1 MKKRNLLY
9 GVLALL
15 VPASI
20 VFLTNNVSS
29 SNVEGA
35 SYTPRLS
42 EADRGYAGAIDYLNS
57 IRANQVT
64 GTIEMA
70 DVEAARQLTLAS
82 ANKRAA
88 LNLEW
93 EEMGPDNVGG
103 RTRVIL
109 FDRNDHTKIYAAGVA
124 GGLWVSTN
132 SGGSW
137 QAVDGIGEDL
147 AIVSMTQAANGDLY
161 YGTGENNWLLQRGI
175 TLGTE
180 NGASGFPGSGV
191 WKSTDGGQT
200 FSHLASTT
208 PNSSSTT
215 GATWRSVSKLEA
227 HPTNPNRIYAA
238 TNRGLLLSDDAGG
251 TWTQVIPGTLGG
263 QLAFDVEIASDGT
276 VYATVGTGRLYKS
289 TTGDVGSFTQINTT
303 GSAVPNIGIGRFEIA
318 IAPSD
323 PNYIYV
329 SAAANNESILGVWRS
344 TDAGANWTQI
354 GQSSSTLF
362 SPFTGGGGQGVYDQA
377 LAVFPDNKDRIA
389 LGGVTLW
396 TWSTTNGWNQVDNT
410 IFTQFTSPNYVH
422 ADKHI
427 ITFQPVTNH
436 MYIGS
441 DGGIGR
447 SKDGG
452 STFHTLNINYSVTQF
467 YTLDFNKEGHLMGG
481 TQDNGTL
488 VINQTGN
495 TSKSAFEVLGGDG
508 AFCDFSDLNPE
519 FLIASSQN
527 AAMRRTNSFG
537 VTGGGT
543 FETFLPS
550 GAAGGAFVTPTL
562 LYETE
567 YYENSRDS
575 IVFSADTL
583 FRNLGAQFSQLGGV
597 TTVNSQII
605 RPQESSELIPESF
618 IIQVGPT
625 GAATTKIGT
634 GTTNSVDVTAPLDS
648 FEITGDFTGVFN
660 SATGEFYT
668 ELQGALPPS
677 NDVFVK
683 SAVQY
688 SSGAVIKLISNTA
701 DYPYYTSLASALAP
715 GESVK
720 IIDKIRANFFVG
732 LSGQIWMCPNI
743 LEFDEPLEWYQI
755 SSIIGVPQSIEIS
768 RDGDMLLVGTSGGRL
783 YRVTGLADVH
793 DTATSVSNVTT
804 DLILSAGQVVTGM
817 AINPH
822 NKDQVLVT
830 LGNYG
835 NSSYV
840 RMSNNATA
848 ATPAFTSKQG
858 IGLPDIPVYDAVFNQ
873 GNPSEVILGTDMGI
887 WTTDNINAGAP
898 SWTQESAGLGNV
910 PVFVVKQQFTLVD
923 GDSAGTIYAAT
934 HGRGFFKSGSA
945 RYQYIGVDEPET
957 EISRTD
963 DKSKIKLFPNPVST
977 YTTVAFDL
985 TGRED
990 VKIQVRD
997 IQGRLVKS
1005 ITKSGLSQGSHDIKL
1020 DLSTLRSGT
1029 YIMSVDAGEWVEV
1042 SKFIV
1047 NK

>member
-20 VFLTNNVSS
+20 AFITINRTSINEEETV
-29 SNVEGA
+29 
-35 SYTPRLS
+35 YTPRVN
-42 EADRGYAGAIDYLNS
+42 EAARSYAGAIDYLNS

-64 GTIEMA
+64 GTIEVA
-70 DVEAARQLTLAS
+70 DIEAARQLTLAS

-93 EEMGPDNVGG
+93 EAVGPDNIGG
-103 RTRVIL
+103 RTRAIL
-109 FDRNDHTKIYAAGVA
+109 FDRNDHTKVFAAGVA

-137 QAVDGIGEDL
+137 QPVDGIGEDL
-147 AIVSMTQAANGDLY
+147 AIVSLAQTANGDIY

-238 TNRGLLLSDDAGG
+238 TNRGLLLSDDAGA
-251 TWTQVIPGTLGG
+251 TWTQVIPGTFGG
-263 QLAFDVEIASDGT
+263 QLSFDVEIASNGT

-289 TTGDVGSFTQINTT
+289 TSGDVGSFVQINNT
-303 GSAVPNIGIGRFEIA
+303 GSVVPNIGVGRFDIA

-323 PNYIYV
+323 PNYVYV

-344 TDAGANWTQI
+344 TDGGDNWTQI
-354 GQSSSTLF
+354 GQSSSQLF

-377 LAVFPDNKDRIA
+377 LAVFPTNKDKIA
-389 LGGVTLW
+389 LGGVSLW
-396 TWSTTNGWNQVDNT
+396 SWSLTTGWNT
-410 IFTQFTSPNYVH
+410 IATTQGNQFTSPFYVH
-422 ADKHI
+422 ADVHN

-447 SKDGG
+447 STDGG
-452 STFHTLNINYSVTQF
+452 GTFHTLNINYSVTQM
-467 YTLDFNKEGHLMGG
+467 YTMDFNKEGHLMGG

-488 VINQTGN
+488 VIDQNGN
-495 TSKSAFEVLGGDG
+495 TTKSAFEILGGDG
-508 AFCDFSDLNPE
+508 AFCEFSDLDPE
-519 FLIASSQN
+519 VVIASSQS
-527 AAMRRTNSFG
+527 AAMVRTSSFG
-537 VTGGGT
+537 ISGST
-543 FETFLPS
+543 FESFLPG
-550 GAAGGAFVTPTL
+550 GAAGGAFITPFL
-562 LYETE
+562 LHETE
-567 YYENSRDS
+567 YNEKSQDS
-575 IVFSADTL
+575 VVFSADTL
-583 FRNLGAQFSQLGGV
+583 FRNLGAQFNQIGGV
-597 TTVNSQII
+597 TTVNSQIFK
-605 RPQESSELIPESF
+605 PQESAELIPESF
-618 IIQVGPT
+618 IIQVGPD
-625 GAATTKIGT
+625 GGPDTKIGT
-634 GTTNSVDVTAPLDS
+634 GTTTSVDVTAPIDS
-648 FEITGDFTGVFN
+648 FQVTGDFTGVFN
-660 SATGEFYT
+660 SETGEFYT
-668 ELQGALPPS
+668 ELQGGLPAS

-683 SAVQY
+683 SAVEY
-688 SSGAVIKLISNTA
+688 AAGAAIKLISNTA
-701 DYPYYTSLASALAP
+701 DYPYYTSLANPLAS

-720 IIDKIRANFFVG
+720 FIDKIRANFFVG
-732 LSGQIWMCPNI
+732 LAGQIWMCPNI

-755 SSIIGVPQSIEIS
+755 SSIVGTPQSIEIS
-768 RDGDMLLVGTSGGRL
+768 RDGDMLLVGTNGGRL
-783 YRVTGLADVH
+783 YRVTGLSDVH
-793 DTATSVSNVTT
+793 DTATAISNTTT
-804 DLILSAGQVVTGM
+804 DLIFTASQVITGM
-817 AINPH
+817 NINPH

-835 NSSYV
+835 NTSYV

-848 ATPAFTSKQG
+848 ATPTFTSKKG
-858 IGLPDIPVYDAVFNQ
+858 IGLPDIPVYDAIFNQ

-887 WTTDNINAGAP
+887 WTTDNINTGAP
-898 SWTQESAGLGNV
+898 SWTQESSGMGNL
-910 PVFVVKQQFTLVD
+910 PVFIVKQQFTLVD

-957 EISRTD
+957 EISRAD

-985 TGRED
+985 TGRAD

-1005 ITKSGLSQGSHDIKL
+1005 VTKAGLSQGAHDIKL
-1020 DLSTLRSGT
+1020 DLSSLRSGT
-1029 YIMSVDAGEWVEV
+1029 YIMTVDAGEWAEI

-1047 NK
+1047 SK